1 MLTREEK
8 SLVRFHPAGTRGRD
22 HQKPCGV
29 PDSGKP
35 LFRFRTLFSNLV
47 KVYYYRSF
55 YIQIWFLK
63 FFLGFSDAFS
73 RKKAF
78 PSTFLEVF
86 SRNFQRLK
94 ACIQNA
100 LFFHCPKCITQKDEK
115 TCKKGVDRMHWSWYY
130 IQVVAI
136 RQQNKSQNRKT
147 WTLKTE
153 HKPRK
158 SECAGRAFYNARPS
172 QITSF

>member
-8 SLVRFHPAGTRGRD
+8 SPVRFHPAGTRGRD
-22 HQKPCGV
+22 HQVKNR
-29 PDSGKP
+29 SQA
-35 LFRFRTLFSNLV
+35 RFGG
-47 KVYYYRSF
+47 
-55 YIQIWFLK
+55 
-63 FFLGFSDAFS
+63 GFSLRGKRGFWWEKVPSIQKLYKRNFS
-73 RKKAF
+73 RFAIHNCKIFWGKAWKTTLYT
-78 PSTFLEVF
+78 TFFELF
-86 SRNFQRLK
+86 SRNFQCLK

-100 LFFHCPKCITQKDEK
+100 LFFHCPKCFTKKVQKNL
-115 TCKKGVDRMHWSWYY
+115 KKGVDNNGTWWYY

-158 SECAGRAFYNARPS
+158 KRMCGSS
-172 QITSF
+172 VL